1 MHIRDSD
8 YYEELYALAP
18 GLKTSRQIRSL
29 VPHDLHRLRRGAL
42 NPFFSKRAITK
53 VEPLIVDRIERL
65 CGRFSSVTETN
76 KVIRLDHAYMTLT
89 MDVVTHCCYG
99 TSFDYL
105 KEEGYRASW
114 KESVIAKMANPK
126 AAALADLQQ
135 MVRTKAES
143 DIAVRRL
150 GNKAADTVL
159 QAIIDNTELPPQE
172 EIADRLQDEEQILVA
187 ADSEMTAKS
196 LSIITFYLCGDK
208 STNATVRCWH
218 HIQVLGRV
226 SGSTSGD

>member
-1 MHIRDSD
+1 MRWHPASKRRDR
-8 YYEELYALAP
+8 YGPWVRPTGAP
-18 GLKTSRQIRSL
+18 TSSFAT

-114 KESVIAKMANPK
+114 KESVIAKMASC
-126 AAALADLQQ
+126 
-135 MVRTKAES
+135 V
-143 DIAVRRL
+143 
-150 GNKAADTVL
+150 VL
-159 QAIIDNTELPPQE
+159 RQFPATTISI
-172 EIADRLQDEEQILVA
+172 
-187 ADSEMTAKS
+187 STA
-196 LSIITFYLCGDK
+196 
-208 STNATVRCWH
+208 
-218 HIQVLGRV
+218 
-226 SGSTSGD
+226 